1 MNVRL
6 LQRVR
11 RRIAA
16 QPNRYCAAH
25 WAFAR
30 NKRAVVEAGA
40 QPEGF
45 KCCIA
50 GHVLLESAGE
60 DACDEAE
67 LLCRGGFHDPGNL
80 WQRAAETAGLT
91 EAQRNELFFPSQW
104 DAPFKKD
111 YYLSS
116 GAEEAEISAA
126 YIDHFLD
133 KHAPERTWAADRP
146 AVPGGEEERREAEG
160 DVAAR
165 VA

>member
-11 RRIAA
+11 DAIADR
-16 QPNRYCAAH
+16 PDRYCAAH

-30 NKRAVVEAGA
+30 NRRAVIEFGA
-40 QPEGF
+40 RPDHF
-45 KCCIA
+45 RCCIA
-50 GHVLLESAGE
+50 GHVLLEEKGG
-60 DACDEAE
+60 DYDEKG
-67 LLCRGGFHDPGNL
+67 LLCEGGFHDPGHL
-80 WQRAAETAGLT
+80 WQRAAEAAGLT

-104 DAPFKKD
+104 DAPFKKG